1 MSISSSQYADLLHLV
16 QGNPELADKIKTLRL
31 GLEADDLLEH
41 FKYDA
46 VIDHDCTTHTEYE
59 RDESHAIRIVKR
71 KWYRHSDPLGWG
83 LYGKVWLESDE
94 TDTRRRAVK
103 VVQKDLMERDTIDYK
118 REILALAKFSKP
130 QYQQQEVLVNFLGWL
145 DDPSN
150 LYLYMEFFPLGDLES
165 HISESIPEEEVKDI
179 TTNLLNGLRI
189 IHAEQFTHRDLKP
202 GNIFVARK
210 PPGAR
215 WWVKIGDFGIAK
227 RVNHERTALYTS
239 IGTPKY
245 TAPEVSGDLDTD
257 EPTSIYD
264 NAADMWSLGC
274 VVFRIATQQD
284 PFPTRRDVRRF
295 CDGRVPFPD
304 EPLQGKLGLD
314 GVEFVKK
321 FISPFPNE
329 RLSAE
334 AALGTAWIQN
344 RGVNMLAAEDD
355 EWVDDSSDGSTPG
368 RFTSSIVS
376 KKDPNPPRLKPSS
389 SSGRNLAQQHQSKPG
404 STSSQAPRHNPAVLD
419 ESKAKRSHAARDPK
433 QDGRPEVADASSQM
447 NSHHKLSGFTRASHG
462 SGTAPRVA
470 VTREPVRKQKYIA
483 KRPSRSERSES
494 PEPILSGVEG
504 HTSILKAH
512 VVPENHTLNIIAIH
526 GMENTADGTW
536 THIDGGVEVNWLTH
550 PDMLPKALP
559 TARIYTFDWS
569 VPFGNESMRGLLE
582 RRGFELRHRWQEALT
597 RTPKPTVVIAC
608 DFGGLVLARA
618 LAQAEGRRDA
628 QAWLLDSLRG
638 LVFLGTPFRET
649 DADGLKRWRAY
660 HAHIVQVSQA
670 KYGLSTADTVSRT
683 RLIDVLDPIQRAF
696 LKKTCQGLERAIGDH
711 GRSIPAVSYY
721 EIHDTKFKRNPL
733 TLKRPAKPGV
743 LVESSEAWP
752 GIVSVRQAALPT
764 DHHGLNKFAGSHVA
778 GYRKL
783 RDQILAF
790 VDDAVPPRLPSDWDY
805 DILNVEEYSTR

>member
-321 FISPFPNE
+321 SISPFPNE

-376 KKDPNPPRLKPSS
+376 KKDPSNGIATMSDKVCSQLGRRNSGSGKVHSAPKGEVAIPSGNPHSWPTPRRPEVSEARAAELNLPSPRGPLFLSYTDPPRLKPSS
-389 SSGRNLAQQHQSKPG
+389 SSGRNLAQQHQSEPG

-608 DFGGLVLARA
+608 DFGGLVLARVSN
-618 LAQAEGRRDA
+618 
-628 QAWLLDSLRG
+628 LL
-638 LVFLGTPFRET
+638 FE
-649 DADGLKRWRAY
+649 
-660 HAHIVQVSQA
+660 
-670 KYGLSTADTVSRT
+670 
-683 RLIDVLDPIQRAF
+683 
-696 LKKTCQGLERAIGDH
+696 
-711 GRSIPAVSYY
+711 
-721 EIHDTKFKRNPL
+721 
-733 TLKRPAKPGV
+733 
-743 LVESSEAWP
+743 
-752 GIVSVRQAALPT
+752 
-764 DHHGLNKFAGSHVA
+764 
-778 GYRKL
+778 
-783 RDQILAF
+783 
-790 VDDAVPPRLPSDWDY
+790 
-805 DILNVEEYSTR
+805 STRPRT